1 MLERVEE
8 FAGLLR
14 RNHVRV
20 SIAEVVDAVAA
31 LAALGLGSAEDVRA
45 ALAATLVKKPGDRST
60 FDELFGLYFLRGG
73 ELARDLAGA
82 PLAEALEGLGLD
94 EDEVERLLAL
104 LADQAHELGAIART
118 GLGLRSA
125 DVVPLLRMTGAGSG
139 AGGATAGQRIVSPL
153 HIGYHTHRLLGE
165 MGLADAERELERVLR
180 LVARALG
187 DRAAEKLRGAIAQNL
202 GALRHAVRRYV
213 QDEFEKQNREAMQE
227 LRLRTIAE
235 KPFAS
240 LREDEVRRL
249 RVEVTRLARKLRQQ
263 ASYRPRRRRRG
274 RLDVGKTLRRSFSTG
289 GVPFD
294 LRMRRRKKDRPR
306 LVILCDI
313 SDSVR
318 NVSRFM
324 LELVYTLQE
333 LFARVRSFVFVSD
346 LGETTGLFA
355 ASEIDRAVEQA
366 YGGAVIP
373 VQANS
378 NYGRA
383 LEIFGTRH
391 LDSVTSKTTVI
402 VIGDARGNYNP
413 PNAERLAEI
422 RRRAKRLL
430 WINPE
435 VPGAWGFG
443 DSAMRDYEPHCTKIV
458 VAYNLE
464 SLRKVVDDLVL

>member
-1 MLERVEE
+1 MLERIEE

-20 SIAEVVDAVAA
+20 SVAEVVDATRA
-31 LAALGLGSAEDVRA
+31 LGALGLGSGEDVRA
-45 ALAATLVKKPGDRST
+45 ALAATLVKKAGDRST
-60 FDELFGLYFLRGG
+60 FEELFALFFLRGG
-73 ELARDLAGA
+73 ELARGLAGA
-82 PLAEALEGLGLD
+82 PLAATLAGLGLD
-94 EDEVERLLAL
+94 PDEIERIIAV
-104 LADQAHELGAIART
+104 LADQAHELSAVART
-118 GLGLRSA
+118 GLGLRNA
-125 DVVPLLRMTGAGSG
+125 DIVALLRMAGAGTGTGAGG
-139 AGGATAGQRIVSPL
+139 GQRIVSPL

-165 MGLADAERELERVLR
+165 LGVASAEREIDRMLG

-187 DRAAEKLRGAIAQNL
+187 EATAEKLRAAVAQNL
-202 GALRHAVRRYV
+202 AVLRNAVRRHV
-213 QDEFEKQNREAMQE
+213 QDEFEKQNRDAMQD
-227 LRLRTIAE
+227 LRLRTISE

-240 LREDEVRRL
+240 LREDEIKKL
-249 RVEVTRLARKLRQQ
+249 REEVKRLARKLRQQ
-263 ASYRPRRRRRG
+263 ASYRPRRRRKG
-274 RLDVGKTLRRSFSTG
+274 RLDVVKTLRRSFGTG

-294 LRMRRRKKDRPR
+294 LRLRHRRKDRPR

-346 LGETTGLFA
+346 LGETTDLFA
-355 ASEIDRAVEQA
+355 SSEIDRAVELA

-383 LEIFGTRH
+383 LELFATRH
-391 LDSVTSKTTVI
+391 LDAVTSKTTVI

-443 DSAMRDYEPHCTKIV
+443 DSAMRDYEPHCSSVV

-464 SLRKVVDDLVL
+464 SLRKVVDDLVF

>member
-1 MLERVEE
+1 MLVRLEE

-20 SIAEVVDAVAA
+20 SVAEVVDAVQA
-31 LAALGLGSAEDVRA
+31 LRALGLASGEDLRA

-60 FDELFGLYFLRGG
+60 FDELFTLFFMRGG

-82 PLAEALEGLGLD
+82 PLADALAELGLG
-94 EDEVERLLAL
+94 EDDIERILAV
-104 LADQAHELGAIART
+104 LADQAHALGAVART

-125 DVVPLLRMTGAGSG
+125 DVVPLLRMTGAGGGSG
-139 AGGATAGQRIVSPL
+139 AGAGQRIVSPL

-165 MGLADAERELERVLR
+165 MGLADAERELDRVLG

-187 DRAAEKLRGAIAQNL
+187 ERAAEKLRAVVTQNL
-202 GALRHAVRRYV
+202 AALRHAVRRHV
-213 QDEFEKQNREAMQE
+213 QDEFEKQNRDAMQE

-235 KPFAS
+235 KSFAS
-240 LREDEVRRL
+240 LREDEIRRL
-249 RVEVTRLARKLRQQ
+249 REEVVRLARKLRQQ

-274 RLDVGKTLRRSFSTG
+274 RLDVVRTLRRSFSTG

-294 LRMRRRKKDRPR
+294 LRLRRRRKERPR

-333 LFARVRSFVFVSD
+333 LFARVRSYVFVSD
-346 LGETTGLFA
+346 LGETTALFA
-355 ASEIDRAVEQA
+355 SSEIDRAVELA

-383 LEIFGTRH
+383 LELFATRH
-391 LDSVTSKTTVI
+391 LDAVTSKTTVI
-402 VIGDARGNYNP
+402 IIGDARNNYNP
-413 PNAERLAEI
+413 PNAERLSEI
-422 RRRAKRLL
+422 RARAKRVL

-443 DSAMRDYEPHCTKIV
+443 DSAMRDYEPHCTKVV
-458 VAYNLE
+458 VAHNLE
-464 SLRKVVDDLVL
+464 SLRKVVDELVL

>member
-1 MLERVEE
+1 MLAHLEG

-14 RNHVRV
+14 KNHVRV
-20 SIAEVVDAVAA
+20 SVAEVVDAVHGV
-31 LAALGLGSAEDVRA
+31 LAVGLGSGEDLRA
-45 ALAATLVKKPGDRST
+45 TLAATLVKKAGDRAT

-82 PLAEALEGLGLD
+82 PLAEALAALGLG
-94 EDEVERLLAL
+94 EDEIERLLAV
-104 LADQAHELGAIART
+104 LADQAHELGAVART

-125 DVVPLLRMTGAGSG
+125 DVVPLLRMTGAGQ
-139 AGGATAGQRIVSPL
+139 AGGAGGQRIVSPL
-153 HIGYHTHRLLGE
+153 HIGYHTHRLLADL
-165 MGLADAERELERVLR
+165 GLANAERELERMVG
-180 LVARALG
+180 LVTRALG
-187 DRAAEKLRGAIAQNL
+187 ERTAEKLRGAIAQNL
-202 GALRHAVRRYV
+202 AGLRQAVRRHV
-213 QDEFEKQNREAMQE
+213 QDEFEKQNRDAMQE
-227 LRLRTIAE
+227 LRLRSLAE
-235 KPFAS
+235 KPFAT
-240 LREDEVRRL
+240 LREDEIRRL
-249 RVEVTRLARKLRQQ
+249 RLEVARLARKLRQQ

-274 RLDVGKTLRRSFSTG
+274 RLDVGKTLRRSASSG

-294 LRMRRRKKDRPR
+294 LRLRHRRKDRPR

-318 NVSRFM
+318 QVSRFM

-346 LGETTGLFA
+346 LGETTSLFA
-355 ASEIDRAVEQA
+355 SSKIDRAVELA

-383 LEIFGTRH
+383 LELFAKRH
-391 LDSVTSKTTVI
+391 LDAVTGKTTVI
-402 VIGDARGNYNP
+402 VIGDARNNYNP
-413 PNAERLAEI
+413 PNANRLAEI

-443 DSAMRDYEPHCTKIV
+443 DSAMRDYEPHCTRVV
-458 VAYNLE
+458 VAHNLD
-464 SLRKVVDDLVL
+464 SLRKVVDDLVF

>member
-1 MLERVEE
+1 MLQRIEE

-20 SIAEVVDAVAA
+20 SVAEVVDAVGAVS
-31 LAALGLGSAEDVRA
+31 ALGLQSSGDLRD
-45 ALAATLVKKPGDRST
+45 ALAATLVKRAGDRTT
-60 FDELFGLYFLRGG
+60 FDELFALHFLRGG

-82 PLAEALEGLGLD
+82 PLAEALARLGLD
-94 EDEVERLLAL
+94 EDDVERILAV
-104 LADQAHELGAIART
+104 LADQAHELGAVART

-125 DVVPLLRMTGAGSG
+125 DVLPLLRMAGAGTG
-139 AGGATAGQRIVSPL
+139 MGGGGQRIVSPL

-165 MGLADAERELERVLR
+165 LGLADAERDIDRIMGIVR
-180 LVARALG
+180 RALG
-187 DRAAEKLRGAIAQNL
+187 ERAADKLRDAVAQNL
-202 GALRHAVRRYV
+202 AALRQAVRRHV
-213 QDEFEKQNREAMQE
+213 QDEFEKQNRDAMQE

-240 LREDEVRRL
+240 LREDEIRKL
-249 RVEVTRLARKLRQQ
+249 RDEVKRLARKLRQQ
-263 ASYRPRRRRRG
+263 ASFRPRRRRRG
-274 RLDVGKTLRRSFSTG
+274 RLDVGKTLRRSFGTG
-289 GVPFD
+289 GLPFD
-294 LRMRRRKKDRPR
+294 LRLRYRKKERPR

-355 ASEIDRAVEQA
+355 SSEIDRAVELA
-366 YGGAVIP
+366 YGGAVIG

-383 LEIFGTRH
+383 LEIFATRH
-391 LDSVTSKTTVI
+391 LDAVTSKTTVI

-422 RRRAKRLL
+422 RYRAKRLL

-443 DSAMRDYEPHCTKIV
+443 DSAMRDYEPHCSQVV

-464 SLRKVVDDLVL
+464 SLRKVVDELVLT